1 MSLVTT
7 YYYIYFGHLTN
18 NIFISFFKHA
28 EESQHQRKRRN
39 VKSPTPEPSIF
50 VTPLKDRLLKSPPA
64 KTFID
69 VVTTSPGTFDAKP
82 KEIGVVE
89 VTHPPD
95 AEVPEKDATDQLIV
109 SILPHTH
116 THNFI
121 KTIFFNC
128 RVYIVQHY

>member
-18 NIFISFFKHA
+18 KIFISFFKHA

-39 VKSPTPEPSIF
+39 VKSLTPELSIF
-50 VTPLKDRLLKSPPA
+50 ITLLKGRLLKSPPA

-69 VVTTSPGTFDAKP
+69 IITTSPGTFDANP
-82 KEIGVVE
+82 KTIGVLE
-89 VTHPPD
+89 ITHPPD

-109 SILPHTH
+109 SILPHTCTCTCTH
-116 THNFI
+116 TH
-121 KTIFFNC
+121 T
-128 RVYIVQHY
+128 HT

>member
-39 VKSPTPEPSIF
+39 VKSPTPELSIF
-50 VTPLKDRLLKSPPA
+50 VTPPKGRLLKSPPA

-69 VVTTSPGTFDAKP
+69 VITTSPGTSDAKL
-82 KEIGVVE
+82 KKIGVVE

-95 AEVPEKDATDQLIV
+95 AEVPEKDATNQLIV
-109 SILPHTH
+109 SILPHTCTCTQ
-116 THNFI
+116 THRHI
-121 KTIFFNC
+121 TL
-128 RVYIVQHY
+128 